1 MAYSINFSGSTFAGD
16 FTNELIASSIL
27 DARTIKEGY
36 VTLHPNVDQ
45 NAAMVTVDTDVK
57 IQNGG
62 ASFVPDGSTTYSEI
76 KFDLG
81 KFMINAEMDYSGLDN
96 FWLASQQPRGRAG
109 DFVAPATLEDALVL
123 HHARKCNTFVNSAF
137 WNRSA
142 SAIADIAGV
151 SSATAGLTESVT
163 GLIDTMVAD
172 AGVVKLGVAQNYK
185 KSASFSDDADTVVTV
200 DSTADY
206 AVGDRVTINGLTDAG
221 VTSLN
226 GSTHT
231 ITEIASG
238 TTFKIGLDFTA
249 STGGDSGTVT
259 IINRKTVVNAL
270 EAVYA
275 QIDNRI
281 RVAPDLAIYMSSRSA
296 AAYKFAQAEAAYSPG
311 VYSADYVLSFLGIP
325 IYEIPECRDN
335 FIGVST
341 VSNLHFATPL
351 VSDLNN
357 VLITNMAETTADRL
371 VRFRLDFAFDV
382 ALSNPS
388 TITIL
393 N

>member
-1 MAYSINFSGSTFAGD
+1 MAYSINFNTNTYAGD

-27 DARTIKEGY
+27 DARTIKNGY

-45 NAAMVTVDTDVK
+45 NAAIVTVDTDVK
-57 IQNGG
+57 IQDG
-62 ASFVPDGSTTYSEI
+62 AATFAPEGSTSYDEI

-109 DFVAPATLEDALVL
+109 DFQAPATLQDALIQ
-123 HHARKCNTFVNSAF
+123 HHAAKSSLFVNSAI
-137 WNRSA
+137 WKGSA
-142 SAIADIAGV
+142 NAIADISGV
-151 SSATAGLTESVT
+151 SLKAGATQAVT
-163 GLIDTMVAD
+163 GLIASMEAASD
-172 AGVVKLGVAQNYK
+172 VVKLPAASNYK
-185 KSASFSDDADTVVTV
+185 KAAAFSDDADTVITV

-206 AVGDRVTINGLTDAG
+206 AVGDRVTIGGLTDAG

-226 GSTHT
+226 GSTHS
-231 ITEIASG
+231 ITSIAVNG
-238 TTFKIGLDFTA
+238 TDFTIGLDFTA
-249 STGGDSGTVT
+249 STGGDNGTVT
-259 IINRKTVVNAL
+259 VLNRKTIVNAL
-270 EAVYA
+270 EALYGS
-275 QIDNRI
+275 IDDRI
-281 RVAPDLAIYMSSRSA
+281 RVTPDTAIYMNSRTA
-296 AAYKFAQAEAAYSPG
+296 AAYKFAQAEAAFSPS
-311 VYSADYVLSFLGIP
+311 VYSVDYQLTFLGIP

-335 FIGVST
+335 FVCVSR

-357 VLITNMAETTADRL
+357 VLITNMAEVTADRL

-382 ALSNPS
+382 AVSNPS

-393 N
+393 S

>member
-1 MAYSINFSGSTFAGD
+1 
-16 FTNELIASSIL
+16 
-27 DARTIKEGY
+27 
-36 VTLHPNVDQ
+36 
-45 NAAMVTVDTDVK
+45 
-57 IQNGG
+57 
-62 ASFVPDGSTTYSEI
+62 
-76 KFDLG
+76 
-81 KFMINAEMDYSGLDN
+81 
-96 FWLASQQPRGRAG
+96 
-109 DFVAPATLEDALVL
+109 
-123 HHARKCNTFVNSAF
+123 
-137 WNRSA
+137 
-142 SAIADIAGV
+142 
-151 SSATAGLTESVT
+151 
-163 GLIDTMVAD
+163 
-172 AGVVKLGVAQNYK
+172 
-185 KSASFSDDADTVVTV
+185 VVTV

-206 AVGDRVTINGLTDAG
+206 AVGDRVTINGLDDAG
-221 VTSLN
+221 VTALN

-231 ITEIASG
+231 ITQIVDG
-238 TTFKIGLDFTA
+238 TTFKMGLDFSA
-249 STGGDSGTVT
+249 STGADSGTVT

-270 EAVYA
+270 ESLYA

-281 RVAPDLAIYMSSRSA
+281 RVAPDLAIYMSSRTA
-296 AAYKFAQAEAAYSPG
+296 AAYKFAQAEAAYAPG

-382 ALSNPS
+382 AVSNPS